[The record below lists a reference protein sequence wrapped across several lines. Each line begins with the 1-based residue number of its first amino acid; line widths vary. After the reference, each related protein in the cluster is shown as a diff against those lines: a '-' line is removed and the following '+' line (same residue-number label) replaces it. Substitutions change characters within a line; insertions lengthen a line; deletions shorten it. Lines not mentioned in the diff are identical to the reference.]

1 MASKFSQ
8 KRLAGSLRTPAWG
21 QSILRARFLTRGLPR
36 GLSYAGSPLRFLN
49 SSISSG
55 DGKSNSKSN
64 GTNDVKR
71 SGKSNNESNNNINNS
86 SNIAAIMAIV
96 AIAT

>member
-1 MASKFSQ
+1 M
-8 KRLAGSLRTPAWG
+8 
-21 QSILRARFLTRGLPR
+21 RARFLTRGLPR

-71 SGKSNNESNNNINNS
+71 SGKSSIKIEQHQNGNSN
-86 SNIAAIMAIV
+86 
-96 AIAT
+96 